1 MLSAI
6 ASLERKAGAVVID
19 RRDTMRVILNMG
31 GRYML
36 SSRRDAQGNRREY
49 ACRAVDMSTRALLVL
64 APVLGPVGE
73 RVIAYFGEFGTI
85 DGKIIRTFE
94 RGFVMSIDGSEVLR
108 DKIAAKLA
116 WIKDHQ
122 THDTPDVR
130 GHRRIVPRRPF
141 SVLTLANGQTCTC
154 LVMDLSIS
162 GAAVSADVMPPVGA
176 AVAVGSVVGRV
187 RRHFAE
193 GFAIAF
199 EEVQVLHTLQERL
212 MRAPG

>member
-6 ASLERKAGAVVID
+6 ASLERKANAVVID

-49 ACRAVDMSTRALLVL
+49 ACRAVDMSTRALLML
-64 APVLGPVGE
+64 APVIGPVGE

-116 WIKDHQ
+116 WIEDHR
-122 THDTPDVR
+122 THDIPDGR
-130 GHRRIVPRRPF
+130 SHRRIVPRRPF
-141 SVLTLANGQTCTC
+141 SVLTLASGATCTC

-176 AVAVGSVVGRV
+176 VVAVGSVIGRV
-187 RRHFAE
+187 CRHFAE

-199 EEVQVLHTLQERL
+199 EEVQVLRTLQERL
-212 MRAPG
+212 MRTPG